1 MEHRRNND
9 TTENTIVQELIVPN
23 YPAKIKLSN
32 KQRAKYYHKNKGK
45 KPPKKY
51 QNDRYS
57 FNEAKVLI
65 DLVTGEKVIANPRL
79 AGTPKMWNVNFQ
91 AIWNQQI
98 KFQQR
103 AVITNKLK
111 DIFTP
116 YIKNLKPITEFPLKF
131 EIFICDIDM
140 VVDMS
145 NKGVIYTKI
154 IEDLLVEYKVIPDD
168 KPEFINDTGRCKWV
182 KVSTEEE
189 IRMIIRI
196 SKSNNEM
203 N

>member
-1 MEHRRNND
+1 MD
-9 TTENTIVQELIVPN
+9 TNTLIHEIVIPN
-23 YPAKIKLSN
+23 YPSKIKLSE

-51 QNDRYS
+51 QNNRYVY
-57 FNEAKVLI
+57 NKAKVLV
-65 DLVTGEKVIANPRL
+65 DVVTGERVIANPRL

-91 AIWNQQI
+91 AIWNQAI
-98 KFQQR
+98 RFQQR

-111 DIFTP
+111 EIFIP
-116 YIKNLKPITEFPLKF
+116 FIKDLKPIKEFPIKF

-140 VVDMS
+140 VVDIS

-154 IEDLLVEYKVIPDD
+154 LEDLLTEYKIIPDD
-168 KPEFINDTGRCKWV
+168 KAEFINDTGRCKWI
-182 KVSTEEE
+182 KVNTEDEVH
-189 IRMIIRI
+189 MVIRI

-203 N
+203 K